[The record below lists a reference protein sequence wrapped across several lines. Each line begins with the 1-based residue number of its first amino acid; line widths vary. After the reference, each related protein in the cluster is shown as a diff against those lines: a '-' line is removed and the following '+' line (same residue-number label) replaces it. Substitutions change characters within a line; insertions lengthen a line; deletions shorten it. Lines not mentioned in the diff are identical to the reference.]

1 MNCLR
6 IITFYGGGFTVSH
19 CTAFGFS
26 GMTHTLR
33 ISPMNPFV
41 LFLIFFYTHIK
52 ILTFF
57 SVFDVVPDLIR
68 EGGTIPIARTFQDV
82 TGKSIIMM
90 PIGGFDDGLHS
101 QNEKISRSVIPFIL
115 WLVFTANTLSVHYPC
130 WGFAHMMHA
139 SQKHLHPWI

>member
-1 MNCLR
+1 ME
-6 IITFYGGGFTVSH
+6 
-19 CTAFGFS
+19 
-26 GMTHTLR
+26 
-33 ISPMNPFV
+33 P
-41 LFLIFFYTHIK
+41 
-52 ILTFF
+52 FF

-101 QNEKISRSVIPFIL
+101 QNEKISRFDSTVIPFIL
-115 WLVFTANTLSVHYPC
+115 LVVFTAKTLSVHYPR
-130 WGFAHMMHA
+130 WGFEHMMQA